1 MAERR
6 DILAVQTLRNWMM
19 ASSLLVSTAILITV
33 GILNIVLRPGG
44 YQEIA
49 HALNIT
55 GTRSETLWVIKL
67 MFMTVES
74 RTSKSYD
81 PTNLA

>member
-33 GILNIVLRPGG
+33 GILNTVLRPGG
-44 YQEIA
+44 YQEIT

-55 GTRSETLWVIKL
+55 GTRS
-67 MFMTVES
+67 
-74 RTSKSYD
+74 
-81 PTNLA
+81 